1 MEIVLEKEK
10 KKWRYRLLTGFWEKE
25 EEDVETVFWYY
36 RLIDGVNRV

>member
-10 KKWRYRLLTGFWEKE
+10 KKWRYRLLTGFWEE